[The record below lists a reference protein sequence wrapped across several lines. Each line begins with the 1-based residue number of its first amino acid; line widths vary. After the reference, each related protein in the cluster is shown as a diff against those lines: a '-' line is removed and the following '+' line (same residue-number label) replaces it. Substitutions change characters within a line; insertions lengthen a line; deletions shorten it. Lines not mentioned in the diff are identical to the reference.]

1 MAKGKTLIELER
13 FQEAIECYNKVLEI
27 DSNDSE
33 AINKRNF
40 LLQKIQEESN
50 IFKKNENLNIDLITN
65 DVDIT
70 LDLRDKS
77 NESNHNLCVTDC
89 AKKNAL
95 NILEKNKQ
103 AIETFKK
110 SEKDQNYLVAIK
122 IKNPSFKR
130 SDSKKLSKIEN
141 MNKGFENYQKIEV
154 YNKSINRNLI
164 FKRKQDDE
172 ENKKKAN
179 EYYNKA
185 LNEKDM
191 KKKLDFFDKSIKLNP
206 NVSEV
211 YCAKGNTLNNLERY
225 HEAMECCDKVIA
237 IDPNYSIAIDGKNY
251 LKQKIQ
257 EEENK
262 LKANVYYIKALN
274 ETDLNT
280 KLELFDK
287 SIELNSNLPEVYCTK
302 GNTLYNLERY
312 QEAID
317 CYDKVIEID
326 PNYSIAIEN
335 KNNLIKKIQDE
346 EKKLKANEYF
356 NKGLNEADLNMKL
369 ELFDK
374 SIELNIDF
382 TDAYLAKGNTLNNLE
397 RYQEAIECYN
407 KVIEIDQNDTIAIN
421 TKNNLIQKIQDEE
434 NKLKANDYFNKGLN
448 ETDDKIKIDLFN
460 KSIELNSNVSDVYL
474 AKGNT
479 LIDLEKYHEA
489 IQCYNKVI
497 QMNPNNSSEA
507 IYNKGEALY
516 HLNKYQE
523 AIKCYNKALESNPN
537 NSDIYNDKGNALYNL
552 DKYIESIECY
562 NKSIELKPNE
572 SYYFNKGF
580 ALIKL
585 KKFQDAIEC
594 FNKAIELNPD
604 NSIAYFNK
612 GNILNDLKRYSDAI
626 QCYDKAIKFDKNSSS
641 AYYFNKGNA
650 LNKLRKFQDA
660 ILCYNKAIEINP
672 DDSDIYLNKGEA
684 LAQLKRYQEAIE
696 SYNKTIELN
705 PNDSDAYLNKGN
717 ALDDIKR
724 YKEAIDCY
732 NKVIELKPNDS
743 RDAYYNRNLTL
754 EKIKNIRKY

>member
-1 MAKGKTLIELER
+1 MNKSIELNPNAPEVYCEKGNTLNDLGKNS
-13 FQEAIECYNKVLEI
+13 EAIECYNKAIQLNPS
-27 DSNDSE
+27 DSVS
-33 AINKRNF
+33 INNRNICF
-40 LLQKIQEESN
+40 KKIQ
-50 IFKKNENLNIDLITN
+50 D
-65 DVDIT
+65 
-70 LDLRDKS
+70 
-77 NESNHNLCVTDC
+77 
-89 AKKNAL
+89 
-95 NILEKNKQ
+95 
-103 AIETFKK
+103 
-110 SEKDQNYLVAIK
+110 
-122 IKNPSFKR
+122 
-130 SDSKKLSKIEN
+130 
-141 MNKGFENYQKIEV
+141 
-154 YNKSINRNLI
+154 
-164 FKRKQDDE
+164 
-172 ENKKKAN
+172 
-179 EYYNKA
+179 
-185 LNEKDM
+185 
-191 KKKLDFFDKSIKLNP
+191 
-206 NVSEV
+206 
-211 YCAKGNTLNNLERY
+211 
-225 HEAMECCDKVIA
+225 
-237 IDPNYSIAIDGKNY
+237 
-251 LKQKIQ
+251 
-257 EEENK
+257 EENK
-262 LKANVYYIKALN
+262 LKANEYFNKGLI
-274 ETDLNT
+274 ETDMNM
-280 KLELFDK
+280 KLVLFDK
-287 SIELNSNLPEVYCTK
+287 SIELNIDFTDVYLAK

-312 QEAID
+312 QEAIE
-317 CYDKVIEID
+317 CYNKVIEID
-326 PNYSIAIEN
+326 PNYSVAIEN
-335 KNNLIKKIQDE
+335 RNNLIKKIQDE
-346 EKKLKANEYF
+346 ENKLKANDYF
-356 NKGLNEADLNMKL
+356 NEGLNETNATTKL
-369 ELFDK
+369 ELFNK
-374 SIELNIDF
+374 SIELNPNVSDV
-382 TDAYLAKGNTLNNLE
+382 YLAKGNTLNNLE

-407 KVIEIDQNDTIAIN
+407 KVIEIDQNDTIALN
-421 TKNNLIQKIQDEE
+421 TKNNLIQKIQDED

-717 ALDDIKR
+717 ALDDVKR

-743 RDAYYNRNLTL
+743 RDAYYNRNLIL
-754 EKIKNIRKY
+754 EKIKNNRKY